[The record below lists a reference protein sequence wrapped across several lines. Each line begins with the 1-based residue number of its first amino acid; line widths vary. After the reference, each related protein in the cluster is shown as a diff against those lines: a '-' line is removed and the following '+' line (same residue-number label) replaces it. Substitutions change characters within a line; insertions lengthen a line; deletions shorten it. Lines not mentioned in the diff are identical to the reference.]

1 MGLRSEDP
9 WDAPKL
15 DTNYLSDP
23 EGVDLATLRCFYDT
37 DQLNLILVVIMSLAE
52 FLWLHI
58 ARNGL
63 KLARRISQTA
73 PLAGITERE
82 GHPGVE
88 LQAMLVSVQNW
99 PSHQALHGC

>member
-37 DQLNLILVVIMSLAE
+37 D
-52 FLWLHI
+52 
-58 ARNGL
+58 
-63 KLARRISQTA
+63 
-73 PLAGITERE
+73 
-82 GHPGVE
+82 
-88 LQAMLVSVQNW
+88 
-99 PSHQALHGC
+99 